1 MPGVSVTLIILS
13 MHLFLHL
20 YRKMGLIGVISMAHS
35 FVKKLPPNK
44 KGEVR
49 YLARIKHESRFIR
62 SKTFQR
68 KRDAAEWAAGYVS
81 NLENFRTGGKQPC
94 EITFEKLAG
103 DYLRAWKG
111 TDSIRGYS
119 VSTFARHF
127 GKKNIALITTDDC
140 RKALAVWE
148 NNKSSTYNKHHA
160 VLSAI
165 FDFAIAKE
173 EETGNTYIQTNP
185 VKRVRK
191 KSLDNLRVRYLSDE
205 EKKRLIASCRQIGGR
220 FYLAFLL
227 GLSTGL
233 RKSNV
238 LNLRWSDVDFERALL
253 IIGKSKN
260 GEPITQPVPAAVM
273 NTLRQH
279 RKVGKGL
286 IFDSDV
292 KPGVPNEYKKQWIKA
307 RENAGISDFRWHDLR
322 HDVASTLARDGRSL
336 IEIAHALGHK
346 SIQSTTRYA
355 HLSTQH
361 TARLLNESI
370 GSALEGVV

>member
-1 MPGVSVTLIILS
+1 
-13 MHLFLHL
+13 
-20 YRKMGLIGVISMAHS
+20 MAS
-35 FVKKLPPNK
+35 FFIQKSTPKS
-44 KGEVR
+44 GDVR
-49 YLARIKHESRFIR
+49 YVARIKHQSRFVKT
-62 SKTFQR
+62 KTFKR

-94 EITFEKLAG
+94 EVTFERLVREYLLA
-103 DYLRAWKG
+103 WTG
-111 TDSIRGYS
+111 TDAMRGYS

-127 GKKNIALITTDDC
+127 GSKNIASITTDDC
-140 RKALAVWE
+140 RKALARWE
-148 NNKSSTYNKHHA
+148 CKKPSTYNKHHA
-160 VLSAI
+160 ILSAI
-165 FDFAIAKE
+165 FDFAIRQGE
-173 EETGNTYIQTNP
+173 EAGESYIDTNP
-185 VKRVRK
+185 VKKIRK
-191 KSLDNLRVRYLSDE
+191 KPLDNLRVRYLTDD
-205 EKKRLIASCRQIGGR
+205 EKKRLVAACKEIGGL

-233 RKSNV
+233 RKANV

-253 IIGKSKN
+253 TVGKSKN
-260 GEPITQPVPAAVM
+260 GERITQPVPAAVM
-273 NTLRQH
+273 EILRQH
-279 RKVGKGL
+279 RQVGNGL
-286 IFDSDV
+286 IFESEI

-307 RENAGISDFRWHDLR
+307 REMAGITDFRWHDLR

-370 GSALEGVV
+370 GSALEGAL